1 MPKIKN
7 IIIFIIIA
15 AIFVLIYMYFIKKS
29 PDTPALVSS
38 SPSSTTSNTADT
50 GTSPSADSSLVTQ
63 NFLNL
68 LLSVKN
74 ISLKDTIFSDEA
86 FISLHDSSITLIP
99 DGNEGR
105 VNPFAPLGTDAVATG
120 VSTTP

>member
-86 FISLHDSSITLIP
+86 FISLHDCSITLIP

-105 VNPFAPLGTDAVATG
+105 VNPLAPLGTDAVATG